1 MQGSQMSKN
10 VLAVVGRLC
19 VSRQFRDNFFADP
32 RRVAEEFVGPLAAW
46 ELQQIDD
53 LGGQG
58 EVPPTFTRE
67 AFVGGAKEKFDVVYS
82 FYLCPTRPCPRGD

>member
-10 VLAVVGRLC
+10 VLAVLGRLC
-19 VSRQFRDNFFADP
+19 VSRQFRDNFFGNP
-32 RRVAEEFVGPLAAW
+32 RSVAEEFVGPLDAW

-53 LGGQG
+53 LAGQG
-58 EVPPTFTRE
+58 EVPASFTRE
-67 AFVGGAKEKFDVVYS
+67 AFVGGAKEKLDGVSS

>member
-1 MQGSQMSKN
+1 MQGPQLSKN

-19 VSRQFRDNFFADP
+19 VSRQFRENFFANP
-32 RRVAEEFVGPLAAW
+32 RGVAEEFVGPLDAG

-58 EVPPTFTRE
+58 EVPASFSKE
-67 AFVGGAKEKFDVVYS
+67 AFARGAKEKFDGVYA